1 MIRSALAV
9 LLCLGLFLDAPRAA
23 PRDDANEAV
32 QIATGPERGT
42 YIQIGYDLSR
52 LVAEPAGISLT
63 AVPTQGSA
71 ENVRRL
77 RSDRGVRLAL
87 MQSDVYQAYLD
98 EAQTG
103 NQEAAFLIKPLRVV
117 MPLYNEEIYF
127 VVRADSPLN
136 FVHEIK
142 DKRINIGPLGSGTS
156 LTATTVYRQMFG
168 SPISEK
174 SASFMSNEDAL
185 LKLTAERPSVDV
197 AVVVAGQPA
206 KLFVDMKPEA
216 RRYIKLLKLDPRAEE
231 SRAAGSTY
239 VPAAIRAAS
248 YPSWLAEDVPALTIR
263 SLLVTYDFQT
273 PATRQMLT
281 RFARSLCSRFD
292 RLQSEGHPKWQ
303 SVRLG
308 LPPLGKGWRYY
319 GPTERALSQCLG
331 ERARPRPAPPIAYA
345 EKCSQSSQVLGLCE
359 RRNRANR

>member
-9 LLCLGLFLDAPRAA
+9 LLCFGVFTDASHATA
-23 PRDDANEAV
+23 RDDPNEAL
-32 QIATGPERGT
+32 QIVTGPDRGT
-42 YIQIGYDLSR
+42 YIQIGRDLAG
-52 LVAEPAGISLT
+52 LIAEPAGISLT

-77 RSDRGVRLAL
+77 RSDHSVRLAL
-87 MQSDVYQAYLD
+87 MQADVYQAYLD
-98 EAQTG
+98 EAKTG

-168 SPISEK
+168 SPVSEK
-174 SASFMSNEDAL
+174 SASFLSNEDAL
-185 LKLTAERPSVDV
+185 LKLTAERPSIDV
-197 AVVVAGQPA
+197 AVIVAGQPA

-231 SRAAGSTY
+231 TRATGSTY
-239 VPAAIRAAS
+239 VPSVIRATSHPA
-248 YPSWLAEDVPALTIR
+248 WLGEDVPALTIR
-263 SLLVTYDFQT
+263 SMLVTYDFQT
-273 PATRQMLT
+273 PATRRMLA
-281 RFARSLCSRFD
+281 RFAESLCARFD
-292 RLQSEGHPKWQ
+292 RLQAQGHPKWQ

-308 LPPLGKGWRYY
+308 LPPLGKGWSYY
-319 GPTERALSQCLG
+319 APTERALAQCLG
-331 ERARPRPAPPIAYA
+331 ERAQPRPAPPMAYA
-345 EKCSQSSQVLGLCE
+345 DKCSQSRQVLGLCD
-359 RRNRANR
+359 RRNHGTR